1 MYVSEEQ
8 LKAFRDLRSH
18 DVDEECPEDMNWLVY
33 DNIDDQ
39 VDNGIEPGKI
49 VNNFRPPLEL
59 GNRELREA
67 GEH

>member
-1 MYVSEEQ
+1 MSEEQ
-8 LKAFRDLRSH
+8 LTAFRHLRSH

-33 DNIDDQ
+33 DNIEDD
-39 VDNGIEPGKI
+39 NTIEPGKI
-49 VNNFRPPLEL
+49 VNNFRPPLDL

>member
-1 MYVSEEQ
+1 MEVSQEQ

-18 DVDEECPEDMNWLVY
+18 DVDEDCPEETNWLVY
-33 DNIDDQ
+33 EAVDEID
-39 VDNGIEPGKI
+39 VEPGKI